1 MPMQTQ
7 HAVSA
12 TRACSPEEWE
22 LRCDLAALFRL
33 AARFGMSDIIY
44 THISA
49 RLPGDDHTFLINPF
63 GVLFKDI
70 TASSLVKIDQAG
82 ENVDGADAGVRVNR
96 AGFNIHSAVHMS
108 RPDLTCVIHSHT
120 TAGMAVSAQKQ
131 GLLPITQHA
140 MMFFEQIGFHD
151 YESFATQLDERER
164 IAHDLG
170 DKDILI
176 LRNHGTLVGG
186 RSVGE
191 AFHTAYH
198 LERACEAQIM
208 ALSGGAELNMPD
220 EAVARAT
227 VQRMARMTQEH
238 FSFFWN
244 SCLGL
249 LPPEERDYR
258 R

>member
-1 MPMQTQ
+1 MQTQ

-12 TRACSPEEWE
+12 TRACSPEEWA

-49 RLPGDDHTFLINPF
+49 RLPGDDHSFLINPF

-70 TASSLVKIDQAG
+70 TASSLVKIDQSGA
-82 ENVDGADAGVRVNR
+82 NVDTADAEVRVNR
-96 AGFNIHSAVHMS
+96 AGFNIHSAVHMA

-120 TAGMAVSAQKQ
+120 TAGMAVSAQKH

-140 MMFFEQIGFHD
+140 MMFFEKISFHD
-151 YESFATQLDERER
+151 YESFATQADERER
-164 IAHDLG
+164 IARDLG
-170 DKDILI
+170 DNDILI

-208 ALSGGAELNMPD
+208 AQSGGAALNMPD

-238 FSFFWN
+238 FAFFWN

-249 LPPEERDYR
+249 LPREESDYR